1 MTAKEYLEQ
10 AFYLD
15 QRIESDLKEVA
26 ELKAMATRISSPG
39 FEERHNPNH
48 ATEAPFV
55 KQLEKVWALERQ
67 IDAEVD
73 RLVDLKAEIR
83 SIISEVR
90 DPGQQLLLRHRYIHF
105 RSWDEVEDELGVQR
119 RWAQTLHSRAIRSVE
134 AILDKRGIPHDADPH
149 DSK

>member
-26 ELKAMATRISSPG
+26 ELKAMASRIGSPS

-55 KQLEKVWALERQ
+55 KPLEKVWELERQ

-119 RWAQTLHSRAIRSVE
+119 RWAHTLHNRAIKSVE
-134 AILDKRGIPHDADPH
+134 SIMDKRGIPYDSDSN

>member
-26 ELKAMATRISSPG
+26 ELKAMASRIGSPG

-48 ATEAPFV
+48 STEAPFV
-55 KQLEKVWALERQ
+55 KPLEKVWELERQ
-67 IDAEVD
+67 IDAEID

-90 DPGQQLLLRHRYIHF
+90 DTGQQLLLRHRYIHF

-119 RWAQTLHSRAIRSVE
+119 RWAHTLHNRAIKSVE
-134 AILDKRGIPHDADPH
+134 SILDKRGIPYDMDGN